1 MQGEFA
7 LYRLQP
13 ATAETI
19 QTLLAAQAAEHWFD
33 DGLALTKNAARL
45 AMLHIRSVPVCALF
59 LHFWKTGSRSHRLGT
74 GRYR

>member
-45 AMLHIRSVPVCALF
+45 AMLHHLTQRFPLCIFGVTFDAPSLC
-59 LHFWKTGSRSHRLGT
+59 RLGT
-74 GRYR
+74 VRA